1 MKHRVSKANE
11 DLEFLNRRLDEIQM
25 SDLERLRAR
34 ARLAQA
40 EAVAGALV
48 ALAHGIARLFKPLT
62 ANKHGGDAAPT
73 LG

>member
-1 MKHRVSKANE
+1 MAKNINKSN
-11 DLEFLNRRLDEIQM
+11 DGTDFLLRRLDQIQM
-25 SDLERLRAR
+25 SDLERLRAK

-62 ANKHGGDAAPT
+62 AKHGGDAAPT
-73 LG
+73 PG